1 MILRNALEKGAKL
14 CFPGMDIEIASVL
27 GQGSNAIVYK
37 GSYKDAHTDNAVHS
51 VLVKELFPF
60 HPNGQIYRDDL
71 GSIVVLP
78 EAQEIFNLH
87 KQSFECGNKAHLTLA
102 ERYPDKV

>member
-37 GSYKDAHTDNAVHS
+37 GSYLKRNQQPS
-51 VLVKELFPF
+51 
-60 HPNGQIYRDDL
+60 Y
-71 GSIVVLP
+71 
-78 EAQEIFNLH
+78 
-87 KQSFECGNKAHLTLA
+87 
-102 ERYPDKV
+102 